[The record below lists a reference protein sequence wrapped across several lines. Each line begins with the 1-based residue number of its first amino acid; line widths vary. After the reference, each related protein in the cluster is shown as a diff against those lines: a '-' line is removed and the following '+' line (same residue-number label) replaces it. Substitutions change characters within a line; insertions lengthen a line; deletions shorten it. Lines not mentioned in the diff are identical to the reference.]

1 MVWDTGEQK
10 VLYHSNIFDI
20 EVKKIAVRRSTRLK
34 SSIDQYRLAL
44 RMNEGSAG
52 DLLAVNYNI
61 NVLRPVLHRLYKEV
75 LDSYPNRNGLI
86 MQINLGLAQLRK
98 QWLKSGPFDPTKIA
112 NESFC
117 DWMVNMLETCAFSD
131 DQLSL
136 QGLHI
141 DIIITREEHTVEG
154 PSNEQEIYFNYMPFQ
169 CRRISNSIANY
180 DLYKNKKFLKKIK
193 FGILDMAELG
203 QSYVNQNCLKL
214 TLAIALLSE
223 KKRHN
228 IIEVLKSVVVIYQGR
243 PDLMVSD
250 SKIAEFDSNTN
261 NFFKQID
268 NYSMFLKRNIYI
280 MCVGSTG
287 AMKIFYKSDCQKS
300 NKLPIY
306 ILHTNPNDSD
316 DSNAHCAYVY
326 KVNLNQRGKHFCKI
340 CQKTFTSTFKSHIC
354 RLPRCKS
361 CLLYFSHKRKLYSID
376 GQPACLSKFVFNY
389 FKKCLKC
396 GRVFTNKA
404 CLEKHESEKVMACNK
419 FRHCNKCRKMF
430 SNQSGHTHRCLEFWC
445 GQCLAY
451 HIKDQTEC
459 YVKQLDKFKSRDVA
473 KTNPCYFNL
482 LLNWSHDMKPIICL
496 CSPINETRIVY
507 AKSAFTETMCVI
519 DNIDNFDF
527 SIINN
532 GNQGNYT
539 MENVFYPLLQ
549 YIEKLYAP
557 KCVTFITS
565 NSSFDYIIR
574 NISSVP
580 IKVNYCGES
589 PSTIKIFTTVI
600 KKLSNFFD
608 NSVNNLA
615 LECLTVNSASTLM
628 PHRLQHCHTLDINH
642 SNPLDANEF
651 PVQDVIG
658 TAFADYQ
665 RLLKDQ
671 MCIGSIYEQMNTDR
685 ILYFKIVT
693 NQLSV
698 LETVTFKLQSVFA
711 LLLKDTLAIVGEE
724 FPNQT
729 QFSDIL
735 PHLFSYNT
743 STTAVFNLHL
753 MCTPKNALPILSSN
767 IPSEK
772 MLVGVSRAEIL
783 VSKFFYNIHKKV
795 CKTDNILSYISGN
808 RKQFTTES
816 NLSCDFYCKSCK
828 VAIFVQ
834 GMYKS
839 HCLYHKT
846 NENIS
851 FFGSTSKHMKYISD
865 VKLGKFKKLAG
876 NSVSRIVE
884 IFECC
889 VNSKE
894 YWVECKN
901 TVADELIKFL
911 KCNAIDMQGY
921 QEIFIKLKHDFTI
934 EDNIAL
940 NYQTSVQ
947 SQIIESLQLY
957 NSESLG
963 SKALP
968 KSKVLRYDLNSA
980 YVRSLQN
987 PNLKLPQSSNL
998 IILHDEEAQSFFEK
1012 NVLHSAHVNDLPYCI
1027 IKARV
1032 YLDRVFE
1039 SAHCLPY
1046 FTYINS
1052 KNKSSL
1058 SLCCQCSEAMTSEPC
1073 MHTPTERS
1081 FLVTCLTEDFYY
1093 AHKLGYYFSIKELHF
1108 WPIKSHYTGLAKLAS
1123 LFLKHKENGDK
1134 FTSKIVKKWALSSI
1148 GRWAMNYENFGT
1160 WEKIENFVH
1169 LMYLKNKK
1177 NLKCYDIFN
1186 EADCYALIKT
1196 RKYNVEKIKCRS
1208 NVSCLIFASICSDVK
1223 RRIHQDS
1230 LMVHLSNNLSL
1241 IRIDADCLTI
1251 ECLLTEAA
1259 QSDCKKIF
1267 ERKDLHLIYKCEK
1280 DCIDCIMC
1288 YKKRSY
1294 SIQYKKYILLKT
1306 CGFSASLCKRYSILD
1321 FKNIYAD
1328 LIHRI
1333 THDKKLL
1340 VSHHMRI
1347 PAIGVSRMTG
1357 NSVCY
1362 THPFGMIRQV

>member
-1 MVWDTGEQK
+1 
-10 VLYHSNIFDI
+10 
-20 EVKKIAVRRSTRLK
+20 
-34 SSIDQYRLAL
+34 
-44 RMNEGSAG
+44 
-52 DLLAVNYNI
+52 
-61 NVLRPVLHRLYKEV
+61 
-75 LDSYPNRNGLI
+75 
-86 MQINLGLAQLRK
+86 
-98 QWLKSGPFDPTKIA
+98 
-112 NESFC
+112 
-117 DWMVNMLETCAFSD
+117 
-131 DQLSL
+131 
-136 QGLHI
+136 
-141 DIIITREEHTVEG
+141 
-154 PSNEQEIYFNYMPFQ
+154 
-169 CRRISNSIANY
+169 
-180 DLYKNKKFLKKIK
+180 
-193 FGILDMAELG
+193 
-203 QSYVNQNCLKL
+203 
-214 TLAIALLSE
+214 
-223 KKRHN
+223 
-228 IIEVLKSVVVIYQGR
+228 
-243 PDLMVSD
+243 
-250 SKIAEFDSNTN
+250 
-261 NFFKQID
+261 
-268 NYSMFLKRNIYI
+268 
-280 MCVGSTG
+280 
-287 AMKIFYKSDCQKS
+287 
-300 NKLPIY
+300 
-306 ILHTNPNDSD
+306 
-316 DSNAHCAYVY
+316 
-326 KVNLNQRGKHFCKI
+326 
-340 CQKTFTSTFKSHIC
+340 
-354 RLPRCKS
+354 
-361 CLLYFSHKRKLYSID
+361 
-376 GQPACLSKFVFNY
+376 
-389 FKKCLKC
+389 
-396 GRVFTNKA
+396 
-404 CLEKHESEKVMACNK
+404 
-419 FRHCNKCRKMF
+419 
-430 SNQSGHTHRCLEFWC
+430 
-445 GQCLAY
+445 
-451 HIKDQTEC
+451 
-459 YVKQLDKFKSRDVA
+459 
-473 KTNPCYFNL
+473 
-482 LLNWSHDMKPIICL
+482 
-496 CSPINETRIVY
+496 
-507 AKSAFTETMCVI
+507 
-519 DNIDNFDF
+519 
-527 SIINN
+527 
-532 GNQGNYT
+532 
-539 MENVFYPLLQ
+539 
-549 YIEKLYAP
+549 
-557 KCVTFITS
+557 
-565 NSSFDYIIR
+565 
-574 NISSVP
+574 
-580 IKVNYCGES
+580 
-589 PSTIKIFTTVI
+589 
-600 KKLSNFFD
+600 
-608 NSVNNLA
+608 
-615 LECLTVNSASTLM
+615 
-628 PHRLQHCHTLDINH
+628 
-642 SNPLDANEF
+642 
-651 PVQDVIG
+651 
-658 TAFADYQ
+658 
-665 RLLKDQ
+665 
-671 MCIGSIYEQMNTDR
+671 
-685 ILYFKIVT
+685 
-693 NQLSV
+693 
-698 LETVTFKLQSVFA
+698 
-711 LLLKDTLAIVGEE
+711 
-724 FPNQT
+724 
-729 QFSDIL
+729 
-735 PHLFSYNT
+735 
-743 STTAVFNLHL
+743 
-753 MCTPKNALPILSSN
+753 
-767 IPSEK
+767 
-772 MLVGVSRAEIL
+772 
-783 VSKFFYNIHKKV
+783 
-795 CKTDNILSYISGN
+795 
-808 RKQFTTES
+808 
-816 NLSCDFYCKSCK
+816 
-828 VAIFVQ
+828 
-834 GMYKS
+834 
-839 HCLYHKT
+839 
-846 NENIS
+846 
-851 FFGSTSKHMKYISD
+851 
-865 VKLGKFKKLAG
+865 
-876 NSVSRIVE
+876 
-884 IFECC
+884 
-889 VNSKE
+889 
-894 YWVECKN
+894 
-901 TVADELIKFL
+901 
-911 KCNAIDMQGY
+911 MQGY

-947 SQIIESLQLY
+947 SQIIESVQLY

-1259 QSDCKKIF
+1259 QSECKKIF
-1267 ERKDLHLIYKCEK
+1267 ERTDLHLIYKCEK